1 MNDRELE
8 AMLEALIHKIDV
20 QNTIL
25 TECYCSFFILVV
37 SSHITCLRVTNRY
50 STRIISVQIFRS
62 VRIFFTS
69 YIDFRFFVS
78 YNSNNIWR

>member
-25 TECYCSFFILVV
+25 CHIHKKKLPKWLINRAIPHYLDYGTED
-37 SSHITCLRVTNRY
+37 
-50 STRIISVQIFRS
+50 
-62 VRIFFTS
+62 
-69 YIDFRFFVS
+69 IDE
-78 YNSNNIWR
+78 